1 MACYSLFPPLVYC
14 LLSSCASPSVHQS
27 TRGVKTAANRT
38 SQPALSSVAKQS
50 QNKATFW
57 TILFWVVLHILWI
70 TKPPSS
76 LRICESWKKLKCKW
90 DVFLN
95 LNQTK
100 VGLIYIKR
108 VYVLVRKEDKALWDR
123 TADIHWQ
130 SIGGSVLRIAWNERT
145 CTQNRCKI
153 DLFKRWQ
160 YSGGN
165 QW

>member
-1 MACYSLFPPLVYC
+1 MWPATLCSLLWFTVSFPAVRVPQC
-14 LLSSCASPSVHQS
+14 INQPEEWIQQQTGPASAVQCCKTKSEQS
-27 TRGVKTAANRT
+27 
-38 SQPALSSVAKQS
+38 
-50 QNKATFW
+50 
-57 TILFWVVLHILWI
+57 HILNHFVLSCSSHSLNNNP
-70 TKPPSS
+70 PPSS

-100 VGLIYIKR
+100 VGLI
-108 VYVLVRKEDKALWDR
+108 YVLVRKEDKALWDR

>member
-27 TRGVKTAANRT
+27 TRGVNTAANRT

-70 TKPPSS
+70 TTPPPALSESAS
-76 LRICESWKKLKCKW
+76 LGKKLKCKW

-100 VGLIYIKR
+100 VGLI
-108 VYVLVRKEDKALWDR
+108 YVLVRKEDKALWDR